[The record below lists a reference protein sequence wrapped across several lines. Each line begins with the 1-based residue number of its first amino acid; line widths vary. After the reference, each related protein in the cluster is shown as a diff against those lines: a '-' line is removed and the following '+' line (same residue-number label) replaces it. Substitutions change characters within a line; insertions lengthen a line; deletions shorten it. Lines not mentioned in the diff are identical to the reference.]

1 MRRRLRA
8 GVLLAALAAAWLIA
22 GCEGETSDGLHRG
35 VVTIGDSSWKVRV
48 ALTKAQRY
56 RGLSGQSNLP
66 DDEGM
71 LFVFHRPK
79 RLAFVMRDC
88 DHPLDIAFIDADRR
102 VVRIHEMR
110 VEAGRVG
117 VVKYGSEVPAQWA
130 LEVKGGTLKDKGVS
144 VGDRVEFSSGI
155 PDPAKA
161 DP

>member
-1 MRRRLRA
+1 MRRRLSCLILPA
-8 GVLLAALAAAWLIA
+8 VLAAGLLV

-56 RGLSGQSNLP
+56 RGLSGQSNLSG
-66 DDEGM
+66 DEGM

-79 RLAFVMRDC
+79 LLEFVMRDC

-110 VEAGRVG
+110 VEAGRIG